1 MLTASSQAI
10 RHTGDGGRMKASTP
24 QDLRL
29 LLVDDHPAVRVG
41 LQRVLEDETGFEV
54 VAVCAA
60 GESSVSRAEAT
71 EIDVAVVDY
80 HLGGRNGLW
89 VTRKLKRL
97 PLPPRVIIFSA
108 FANDH
113 LAANCIVA
121 GADAIL
127 SKGSLGS
134 ELCDVIRAVAHG
146 ARALPRVSQPMA
158 DMLRRRLDDRE
169 QQIFGM
175 LLAGISR
182 LDIACTLGISPVE
195 LEPCETAMLNKL
207 EALPGETVERDD
219 GRVDLDRLLPLGP
232 RYHHKRRRS

>member
-10 RHTGDGGRMKASTP
+10 RHTGDGGRLKVSTP
-24 QDLRL
+24 QSLRL

-41 LQRVLEDETGFEV
+41 LQRVLEDETGLEV
-54 VAVCAA
+54 VAACAT
-60 GESSVSRAEAT
+60 GESAVSRAEAT

-97 PLPPRVIIFSA
+97 PRAPRVIIFSA

-134 ELCDVIRAVAHG
+134 ELCDVIRTVAHG

-182 LDIACTLGISPVE
+182 LDIARTLDISLVE

-207 EALPGETVERDD
+207 EALPGETVDPAG

-232 RYHHKRRRS
+232 RYRRTRRRS

>member
-1 MLTASSQAI
+1 MLTVSPEAI
-10 RHTGDGGRMKASTP
+10 EDTGVGPLKVSARRN
-24 QDLRL
+24 LRL

-41 LQRVLEDETGFEV
+41 LQRVLEDEPGFEV
-54 VAVCAA
+54 VATCTT
-60 GESSVSRAEAT
+60 GESAVSRAEAT
-71 EIDVAVVDY
+71 EVDVAVVDY

-89 VTRKLKRL
+89 VSRKLKRL
-97 PLPPRVIIFSA
+97 PEPPRVIIFSA

-127 SKGSLGS
+127 SKGSLAS

-146 ARALPRVSQPMA
+146 TRVLPRVPKPMA
-158 DMLRRRLDDRE
+158 GMLRHRLEDGE

-182 LDIACTLGISPVE
+182 LEIARMLGISSVE
-195 LEPCETAMLNKL
+195 LESREAVMLNKL
-207 EALPGETVERDD
+207 EDSSRGEVRSQ
-219 GRVDLDRLLPLGP
+219 
-232 RYHHKRRRS
+232 RRANRP